1 MTYNTCFSVIIV
13 TFHPTRFFNVIGS
26 KGKSPGHL
34 FLSFLFKTNPM
45 TEQGLRK
52 NWKQFTLLVIVNAF
66 VGGMVG
72 IERSIFPEFAEKIF
86 GVASSTA
93 ILSFIAAFG
102 LSKSVANYFAG
113 KWANHVGRRNLLIYG
128 WIVALPVPFI
138 LIFATDWT
146 QVIGANILLGISQ
159 GLTWSSTVVMK
170 IDLVGQKNRG
180 FAMGLNEFAGY
191 LAVGVFA
198 FISASVAENYG
209 LLPYPFYLG
218 IALSVIGLFLSVS
231 FVRDTRH
238 HVIAESKVDKRES
251 SSNIFWLTTW
261 KNPRLNAI
269 TQAGMVN
276 NMNDGMIWG
285 LLPIL
290 LASYTFS
297 TTDTGWI
304 AGAYPLVWGFGQL
317 FTGKM
322 GDHFSKKRLL
332 FWGMTLQGVAILSI
346 PFSQNFAILLGISIV
361 LGLGTALVYPNF
373 LSAVADSTTP
383 NERAESIGTFR
394 LWRDLGYV
402 FGALLSGLIADF
414 FGLQG
419 AILTIG
425 AITLLSA
432 AIIRLRWNA

>member
-1 MTYNTCFSVIIV
+1 MA
-13 TFHPTRFFNVIGS
+13 
-26 KGKSPGHL
+26 
-34 FLSFLFKTNPM
+34 
-45 TEQGLRK
+45 EQGLGK
-52 NWKQFTLLVIVNAF
+52 NWKQFTLLVIINAF

-72 IERSIFPEFAEKIF
+72 IERSIFPEFAENVF
-86 GVASSTA
+86 GIASSTA
-93 ILSFIAAFG
+93 IISFIAAFG
-102 LSKSVANYFAG
+102 LSKSIANYFAG
-113 KWANHVGRRNLLIYG
+113 KWANLVGRRNLLVYG
-128 WIVALPVPFI
+128 WIIALPVPFI
-138 LIFATDWT
+138 LIYTADWT

-170 IDLVGQKNRG
+170 IDLVGQKDRG
-180 FAMGLNEFAGY
+180 FAMGINEFAGY
-191 LAVGVFA
+191 LAVGIFA
-198 FISASVAENYG
+198 FISASVADNYG

-238 HVIAESKVDKRES
+238 HVIAETKLDKRES

-290 LASYTFS
+290 LASYTYS

-304 AGAYPLVWGFGQL
+304 AGTYPLVWGLGQL

-322 GDHFSKKRLL
+322 GDHFSKKSLL
-332 FWGMTLQGVAILSI
+332 FWGMLLQGIAILSI
-346 PFSQNFAILLGISIV
+346 PFFQDFGILLGISII

-383 NERAESIGTFR
+383 NDRAESIGTFR

-402 FGALLSGLIADF
+402 FGALLSGVIADF
-414 FGLQG
+414 FGIQG
-419 AILTIG
+419 AIMVLG
-425 AITLLSA
+425 GLTLLSA
-432 AIIRLRWNA
+432 AIIQFRWNA